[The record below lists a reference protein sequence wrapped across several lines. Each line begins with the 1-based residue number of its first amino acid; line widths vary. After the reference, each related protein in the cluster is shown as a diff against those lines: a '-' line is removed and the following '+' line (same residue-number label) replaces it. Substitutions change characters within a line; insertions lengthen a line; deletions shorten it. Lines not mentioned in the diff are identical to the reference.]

1 MEAALGVV
9 GGALALG
16 GLFGG
21 LALMIWVASRAELQ
35 KRQLGQEREMKEREF
50 EHAERLKALERGVP
64 LPDADLAAARADTA
78 WAVAAGLVAVVVPLV
93 MVGTAVGATAII
105 LALAQPALH
114 LPLVCT
120 VWGVNGLTS
129 IVALSLSLAA
139 LRRRTPRAAEWE
151 RPAPAKQP
159 TGTPLLPALSE
170 RITTIENTGI
180 DS

>member
-9 GGALALG
+9 SGALALG

-21 LALMIWVASRAELQ
+21 LALIVWVASRADLQ
-35 KRQLGQEREMKEREF
+35 KKQLLQEREVKEREF
-50 EHAERLKALERGVP
+50 QHTERLKALERGVP

-78 WAVAAGLVAVVVPLV
+78 RAVAAGLVAVVVPLV
-93 MVGTAVGATAII
+93 MVGTAVGATVII
-105 LALAQPALH
+105 LALAHPALH

-120 VWGVNGLTS
+120 VWGVNGATS
-129 IVALSLSLAA
+129 MVALSLSLTA
-139 LRRRTPRAAEWE
+139 LRRRTPRAAEPE
-151 RPAPAKQP
+151 RSAPAKQP
-159 TGTPLLPALSE
+159 VGTGLPPALSE